1 MMKAIFKINE
11 SVTNGVTNGVT
22 HGVTLWGNSYQD
34 RSVTPQLW
42 QSRNQKENDSHRHPQ
57 GQKVLQLG
65 LIRESVTLS
74 VTQSV
79 TPETPINTGGKGIV
93 LHLLHL
99 LSYKINR
106 EISNI

>member
-11 SVTNGVTNGVT
+11 SVTNGVT

-65 LIRESVTLS
+65 LIRECVTLS

>member
-1 MMKAIFKINE
+1 MKAIFKINE

-65 LIRESVTLS
+65 LIRECVTLS

-99 LSYKINR
+99 LSYNINR